1 VIYILDACAAIAY
14 LRDEPGGETVDH
26 FLSLE
31 PPSCYIHAINLCEV
45 YYDFLR
51 VSGEK
56 VASASI
62 EDLRSVGLSVCTD
75 MDEAF
80 WRQAGHYKVAFR
92 MSLADAFLASL
103 AERFEAEIITSDRK
117 EFEPVVQSGALKVN
131 FFR

>member
-1 VIYILDACAAIAY
+1 MIYILDACAAIAY
-14 LRDEPGGETVDH
+14 LRDEAGAETIDNI
-26 FLSLE
+26 LSLE

-51 VSGEK
+51 ASGEK

-62 EDLRSVGLSVCTD
+62 EDLRSVGLIIRNE

-80 WRQAGHYKVAFR
+80 WRQAGHYKVTFR

-103 AERFEAEIITSDRK
+103 AERFDAEIVTCDRK
-117 EFEPVVQSGALKVN
+117 EFEPVVESGALKVE